1 MVPAKSTTE
10 LVTLRIDGEVNRPVD
25 LSYYDLSNLEH
36 GQVHDISRLVPSRQ
50 GDAITLLALL
60 EVANAKPTAT
70 YLGLHSSTDNFHAS
84 IPLESVR
91 SRGLLIY
98 RVQGQPLRSDQG
110 GPFRFFIPDHDQCHT
125 SEVDECANVK
135 YVDRLELT
143 QGKGFDN
150 RPQDEQQ
157 HAALHH

>member
-1 MVPAKSTTE
+1 MVPAKATTE
-10 LVTLRIDGEVNRPVD
+10 PVTLRIDGEVNHPVD
-25 LSYYDLSNLEH
+25 LSYHDLCKLEH
-36 GQVHDISRLVPSRQ
+36 GQVRDISRMVAKRQ
-50 GDAITLLALL
+50 GDAVTLVALL
-60 EVANAKPTAT
+60 EVADTKPTAT
-70 YLGLHSSTDNFHAS
+70 YLGLHSSADNFHAS

-98 RVQGQPLRSDQG
+98 RVQDQPLRSDQG

-135 YVDRLELT
+135 YVDRIELT
-143 QGKGFDN
+143 REKGYDN
-150 RPQDEQQ
+150 RPQDDQQ